1 MFSSLVSSHLRH
13 TSPGARSQERTAVN
27 DDNSGEGG
35 EWWRSIAKK
44 DLTHPFLA
52 LPFPRDRHDSVDVA
66 VSVFIAPF

>member
-1 MFSSLVSSHLRH
+1 M
-13 TSPGARSQERTAVN
+13 N

-44 DLTHPFLA
+44 DPTRPFLA
-52 LPFPRDRHDSVDVA
+52 LPFPLDRHDSVDVA